1 MRTERTLEALS
12 NRVAALEELCGQ
24 IYQFAGEVGA
34 PARVLDAL
42 WSAAQGQALPARD
55 ILPVRADECSEVA
68 ALQRQMEEI
77 RSIVGKRPAAAEL
90 GRLGGRQ
97 TSVAK
102 RRAAVANG
110 RKGGRPRK
118 ADRRG

>member
-1 MRTERTLEALS
+1 MRTERDVKALS
-12 NRVAALEELCGQ
+12 NRVAVLEELCGQ
-24 IYQFAGEVGA
+24 MYQFAGEVGA

-42 WSAAQGQALPARD
+42 WAAAQGRPLPPRD
-55 ILPVRADECSEVA
+55 IRPVRAEECSEVA
-68 ALQRQMEEI
+68 ALQRQIEEI
-77 RSIVGKRPAAAEL
+77 RGIVGKRPAAAEL

-97 TSVAK
+97 TSTAK

-118 ADRRG
+118 QNPT